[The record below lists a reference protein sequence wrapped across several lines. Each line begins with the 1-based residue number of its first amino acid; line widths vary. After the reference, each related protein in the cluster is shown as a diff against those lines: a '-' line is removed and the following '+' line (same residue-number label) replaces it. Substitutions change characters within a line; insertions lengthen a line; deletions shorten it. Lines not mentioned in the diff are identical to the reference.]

1 MQNELELINRIKSEL
16 DYDIIEL
23 MDYNLKEKIQIFKSY
38 KTIIQ
43 QSSASNVNILFAAP
57 ESNSIIL
64 SNPRMGDWLN
74 AKCYEYSLYS
84 GSNLLL
90 LEGVGELV
98 VDPSKPELADRN
110 NYPWYI
116 PNLDGLMDV
125 LKQIK
130 DNSIWNS

>member
-1 MQNELELINRIKSEL
+1 
-16 DYDIIEL
+16 
-23 MDYNLKEKIQIFKSY
+23 
-38 KTIIQ
+38 
-43 QSSASNVNILFAAP
+43 
-57 ESNSIIL
+57 
-64 SNPRMGDWLN
+64 MGDWLN
-74 AKCYEYSLYS
+74 GKCYEYSIYS